1 MCSGSWGCK
10 ASDSQEKRVSEDEM
24 AGWYH
29 CCNGH
34 ELGPTSG
41 DGEGQGSLAY
51 CSPWGHKESDMTGQ
65 LNNTDSFIEG
75 PVCAKLCFRSK
86 QAKSFTL
93 EESTC
98 WSQESDIKLQS

>member
-1 MCSGSWGCK
+1 
-10 ASDSQEKRVSEDEM
+10 
-24 AGWYH
+24 
-29 CCNGH
+29 
-34 ELGPTSG
+34 
-41 DGEGQGSLAY
+41 
-51 CSPWGHKESDMTGQ
+51 MTGQ